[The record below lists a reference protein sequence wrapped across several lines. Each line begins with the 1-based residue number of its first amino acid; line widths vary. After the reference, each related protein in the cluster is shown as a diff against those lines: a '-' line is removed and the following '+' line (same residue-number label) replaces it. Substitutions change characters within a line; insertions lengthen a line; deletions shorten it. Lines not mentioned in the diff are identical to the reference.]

1 VAELN
6 AAPTVTAVVPCRNE
20 ERSIEAAIRSLLAQ
34 DQPAGGFEVIVVD
47 GMSEDR
53 TRELLQGIGRE
64 DARLRVLDNPRRIT
78 SAGLNTGI
86 QNARG
91 RYIAFMSAHARYPA
105 GYLVSCLEVAEQKH
119 ADNVGGAAIAEA
131 TGYVPR
137 AIAAA
142 HHSPFS
148 VGGASWH
155 SLEYEGKA
163 GTVFG
168 GFYRRDVFD
177 RIGMFDEEMVRN
189 QDDELNF
196 RLELS
201 GGLIWQ
207 STSIRSWYT
216 PRDSL
221 RGLFRQ
227 YMQYGYW
234 KVKGMQKHGRTPSIR
249 HLVPAAFVLGLGVS
263 ALAAVI
269 TAVLWWAFQSSALQS
284 VALIALIV
292 FAAVLASYLLVLA
305 VASVTTARKFG
316 ADLLPILPVTFACYH
331 VSYGVGFLRGLIDFG
346 LRRRTTAPAAMSQ
359 LTR

>member
-1 VAELN
+1 MADQS
-6 AAPTVTAVVPCRNE
+6 AGPAVTAVVACRNE
-20 ERSIEAAIRSLLAQ
+20 ERGIEASIRSLLAQ
-34 DQPAGGFEVIVVD
+34 DEPAGGFEVIVAD

-53 TRELLQGIGRE
+53 TRELLQQIGRE

-105 GYLVSCLEVAEQKH
+105 GYLVSCLEVAEEKH

-131 TGYVPR
+131 HGYVQR

-155 SLEYEGKA
+155 SLEYEGRA

-196 RLELS
+196 RLELA

-221 RGLFRQ
+221 AGLFRQ

-249 HLVPAAFVLGLGVS
+249 HLVPGAFVLGLGLTG
-263 ALAAVI
+263 LAAAI
-269 TAVLWWAFQSSALQS
+269 TAVLSSVSRSNTLQS
-284 VALIALIV
+284 AAVIAPSV
-292 FAAVLASYLLVLA
+292 FGAVLASYLIVLA
-305 VASVTTARKFG
+305 VASVTSARKFG
-316 ADLLPILPVTFACYH
+316 WDLLPILPITFACYH
-331 VSYGVGFLRGLIDFG
+331 VSYGIGFLRGLVDFG
-346 LRRRTTAPAAMSQ
+346 LRRRTTAPTAMSQ